1 VIGIAPEGFHGVYK
15 GFDMEG
21 YLPLRSLISD
31 EAPEKF
37 PVFTSRTDRPLT
49 VLGRLKPQANLAEA
63 RVKMNVLMRG
73 MEERYP
79 ATDKGIEARVIPETQ
94 ARPIP
99 LHTALNLLPFIRF
112 TMLFLAALVL
122 IVACL
127 NITNILLVR
136 ATVRQ
141 REMAIRA
148 ALGSGR
154 GRLIRQ
160 AMTESMLLTLLG
172 AAAGVV
178 LGKRV
183 GQAFA
188 DALPKVVPDMP
199 ISFDVH
205 FDAQVFLYAAAAA
218 LLAGVFIGIWPALRA
233 SSADPGSAL
242 HEGGRS
248 NSSGPR
254 GLRMRGILV
263 AGQVAGS
270 LVLLIA
276 AGLFVRSLQTVQ
288 SVDLGFAPDHV
299 LNARL
304 NPQWVGYDRQ
314 RTEDFYRELKRRV
327 ETWSEVRSASLAFS
341 SPFGLIGGGETIYV
355 EGRPADPEEQPP
367 GIGYNTVD
375 TSYFDTMQIKILRGR
390 VFRDSDTEAAP
401 RVAIVNQTMARRYW
415 PNQDPIGKRFR
426 MGTPTTPYLEV
437 IGVAHDGKYLFVVE
451 GGSPYFYVP
460 FTQVS
465 SSMRTLQIRSTV
477 DPELLNTRL
486 EREIHAMDPAIPVS
500 LQTME
505 GAVDG
510 AQGFFLL
517 RVGAVQAGAMGLLGL
532 ILAAVGV
539 YGVMSYGTAQRTRE
553 IGIRVALGATPQA
566 ILGSVLRQG
575 VGMVFLG
582 VGAGLLGAAAIT
594 RVLGTFLWSVSLTDP
609 LAFVAIPTLLAAVAL
624 SACYLPARRAML
636 VAPMVAL
643 RHE

>member
-1 VIGIAPEGFHGVYK
+1 
-15 GFDMEG
+15 
-21 YLPLRSLISD
+21 
-31 EAPEKF
+31 
-37 PVFTSRTDRPLT
+37 
-49 VLGRLKPQANLAEA
+49 
-63 RVKMNVLMRG
+63 
-73 MEERYP
+73 
-79 ATDKGIEARVIPETQ
+79 
-94 ARPIP
+94 
-99 LHTALNLLPFIRF
+99 
-112 TMLFLAALVL
+112 
-122 IVACL
+122 
-127 NITNILLVR
+127 
-136 ATVRQ
+136 
-141 REMAIRA
+141 
-148 ALGSGR
+148 
-154 GRLIRQ
+154 
-160 AMTESMLLTLLG
+160 
-172 AAAGVV
+172 
-178 LGKRV
+178 
-183 GQAFA
+183 
-188 DALPKVVPDMP
+188 
-199 ISFDVH
+199 
-205 FDAQVFLYAAAAA
+205 
-218 LLAGVFIGIWPALRA
+218 
-233 SSADPGSAL
+233 
-242 HEGGRS
+242 
-248 NSSGPR
+248 
-254 GLRMRGILV
+254 
-263 AGQVAGS
+263 
-270 LVLLIA
+270 
-276 AGLFVRSLQTVQ
+276 
-288 SVDLGFAPDHV
+288 
-299 LNARL
+299 
-304 NPQWVGYDRQ
+304 
-314 RTEDFYRELKRRV
+314 
-327 ETWSEVRSASLAFS
+327 
-341 SPFGLIGGGETIYV
+341 
-355 EGRPADPEEQPP
+355 
-367 GIGYNTVD
+367 
-375 TSYFDTMQIKILRGR
+375 
-390 VFRDSDTEAAP
+390 
-401 RVAIVNQTMARRYW
+401 
-415 PNQDPIGKRFR
+415 